1 MAGFE
6 ARYRDPSMERTSI
19 DLDDRRLAALRAIS
33 RQQGRPVAALVREAV
48 DAWLAA
54 QGAGAP
60 DNDEWG
66 RRFAALLDRRGRLAA
81 AHGRTAG
88 GWTAETVEADVARA
102 VADVR
107 RSHAARRP

>member
-1 MAGFE
+1 MAGLE
-6 ARYRDPSMERTSI
+6 PGYRDPSMDRASI
-19 DLDDRRLAALRAIS
+19 DLDERRLAALRAIS

-60 DNDEWG
+60 EHDAWG
-66 RRFAALLDRRGRLAA
+66 RRFAALLDRRSRLAA
-81 AHGRTAG
+81 ADGL
-88 GWTAETVEADVARA
+88 TAEGVEADVARA
-102 VADVR
+102 VAEVR